1 VPAAVGW
8 VSAIILLS
16 LPEWMLPAAV
26 GAWTVAAG
34 GILLA
39 PWIAKPGVVTAAV
52 CCAVVALLAT
62 AAFSASGSRR
72 PEALADARSI
82 SSATI
87 VTTQT
92 AVPSSRYFAATLV
105 SMDGRQFSVP
115 LLVFGGSLRARTEIG
130 TSLKINGSLIATD
143 PSDEVSFLVFARG
156 RARVVAPPPWYLSWA
171 NGLRSGLATA
181 ATSLPGDG
189 GSLLPGLAI
198 GDTVAVSPTLNASMK
213 TASLSHLTAVSGANC
228 AVVIG
233 LILLVGRAL
242 GFGRGVRIGLALV
255 VLVGF
260 VVLVTPQ
267 PSVLRSAIMAA
278 IVLGALAGGRPA
290 NGLSVV
296 GVTVIAL
303 LAFDPWLAVDY
314 GFALSALA
322 TAGLMTMTA
331 PIARRL
337 EKVLPRW
344 LALSIAVP
352 LAAQIACQP
361 VLVLLTPTLPLYG
374 VLANSLAEPAS
385 PIATVL
391 GLLACVTLPV
401 VPPLGH
407 ALAAVAWVPSA
418 WIAAVASFFA
428 GLPGARLPWV
438 GGLVGVAVLAA
449 VTAALLVAW
458 FVPQPSRHR
467 AVVACAAIA
476 LLVATLIVAALVPGI
491 GVPAPPPRSD
501 AADTLVTT
509 IRGQTKGTEW
519 PPLRS
524 RSWSGGQ
531 FGPRRSS
538 WSPAPRDSSRTARFA
553 SCATLCGQ
561 RIPASRSMI
570 SKQTDTFRENSSRWQ
585 VRPCSTSRDSSG
597 SMRLRSAPTRS

>member
-1 VPAAVGW
+1 VPATVGW

-16 LPEWMLPAAV
+16 FPAWMLPVAV
-26 GAWTVAAG
+26 GAWTAAAG

-39 PWIAKPGVVTAAV
+39 RSTAKPGLVMGAV

-62 AAFSASGSRR
+62 AAFSQSGARR
-72 PEALADARSI
+72 PDALANARSI
-82 SSATI
+82 SSATV

-105 SMDGRQFSVP
+105 SMAGRQFSVP
-115 LLVFGGSLRARTEIG
+115 VLIFGGSLRSRTEIG
-130 TSLKINGSLIATD
+130 TSLRISGSLIATD
-143 PSDEVSFLVFARG
+143 PSDEDSYLVFVRG
-156 RARVVAPPPWYLSWA
+156 RAQVVAPPPWYLSWA
-171 NGLRSGLATA
+171 NGLRAGLASA

-189 GSLLPGLAI
+189 GALLPGLAI

-242 GFGRGVRIGLALV
+242 GFGRGLRITLALV

-278 IVLGALAGGRPA
+278 IVLGALAGGRPT

-331 PIARRL
+331 PLSRRL
-337 EKVLPRW
+337 ERFLPGW

-352 LAAQIACQP
+352 LAAQLACQP

-385 PIATVL
+385 PIATVV
-391 GLLACVTLPV
+391 GLLACVTLPALPV
-401 VPPLGH
+401 LGH
-407 ALAAVAWVPSA
+407 TLAAVAWLPSA

-438 GGLVGVAVLAA
+438 GGFVGVVVLAII
-449 VTAALLVAW
+449 TAALLTAW
-458 FVPQPSRHR
+458 FVPSLARHR
-467 AVVACAAIA
+467 VVVVGAASA
-476 LLVATLIVAALVPGI
+476 LLAGTLIVAALVPGI
-491 GVPAPPPRSD
+491 GVPAPPARSD
-501 AADTLVTT
+501 AADTLVSTV
-509 IRGQTKGTEW
+509 
-519 PPLRS
+519 RS
-524 RSWSGGQ
+524 
-531 FGPRRSS
+531 
-538 WSPAPRDSSRTARFA
+538 
-553 SCATLCGQ
+553 
-561 RIPASRSMI
+561 
-570 SKQTDTFRENSSRWQ
+570 
-585 VRPCSTSRDSSG
+585 
-597 SMRLRSAPTRS
+597 